1 MDLDGIDAIGRT
13 AFEVA
18 LLRAAEDARPDRLA
32 ADPCARLFLEAAGL
46 AEEVPAHKQDFAAL
60 MGPQVA
66 VRTRFLDDALLS
78 SGARQVVLVASGMDG
93 RPWRLRWPDGTEVF
107 EIDQD
112 PVLRFKDTAAA
123 ALTAGCVRRPV
134 VADLRED
141 WAGPLRAAGFR
152 PDRPTAWLTE
162 GLLYALDEP
171 AADELLATITG
182 LSAAGSTLA
191 FDHVEA
197 GAALR
202 AAIGP
207 GLARLWRSGPVDPA
221 RWLTRHG
228 WEPDVRDLAGVAAQ
242 YGRRIHPEYDLAAG
256 GTARAWLGH
265 AVLPTA
271 DDER

>member
-18 LLRAAEDARPDRLA
+18 LLRAAEDRRPDRLF
-32 ADPCARLFLEAAGL
+32 ADPCARLFLEAAGIT
-46 AEEVPAHKQDFAAL
+46 EEKPDFAAL

-78 SGARQVVLVASGMDG
+78 GEARQVVLVASGMDG
-93 RPWRLRWPDGTEVF
+93 RPWRLGWPGGTEVF
-107 EIDQD
+107 EIDQA
-112 PVLRFKDTAAA
+112 PVLRFKDAAA
-123 ALTAGCVRRPV
+123 ASLTARCVRRPV

-141 WAGPLRAAGFR
+141 WAVVLREAGFR

-162 GLLYALDEP
+162 GLLYALDE
-171 AADELLATITG
+171 AAAEGLLATISG

-191 FDHVEA
+191 FDHVETS
-197 GAALR
+197 AALR

-207 GLARLWRSGPVDPA
+207 DLARLWRSGPVDPA

-228 WEPDVRDLAGVAAQ
+228 WEPDVTELADIAAK
-242 YGRRIHPEYDLAAG
+242 YGRRIHSAYDLAAG
-256 GTARAWLGH
+256 GTARAWLGR
-265 AVLPTA
+265 AVFLGR
-271 DDER
+271 ER

>member
-18 LLRAAEDARPDRLA
+18 LLRAAEDRRPDRLF
-32 ADPCARLFLEAAGL
+32 ADPCARVFLEAAGIT
-46 AEEVPAHKQDFAAL
+46 EEVPERKRDFAAL

-78 SGARQVVLVASGMDG
+78 AGCRQVVLVASGMDG
-93 RPWRLRWPDGTEVF
+93 RPWRLGWADGTEVF
-107 EIDQD
+107 ELDQA
-112 PVLRFKDTAAA
+112 PVLRFKDAAA
-123 ALTAGCVRRPV
+123 ATLTARCIRRPV

-141 WAGPLRAAGFR
+141 WVIPLREAGFR
-152 PDRPTAWLTE
+152 SDRPTAWLTE
-162 GLLYALDEP
+162 GLLYALDEA
-171 AADELLATITG
+171 AADRLLATITG

-197 GAALR
+197 GVALE

-207 GLARLWRSGPVDPA
+207 ELMRLWRPGPADPA
-221 RWLTRHG
+221 RWPARHG
-228 WEPDVRDLAGVAAQ
+228 WEADVRELADVAADH
-242 YGRRIHPEYDLAAG
+242 GRRIHPAYDPAAG

-265 AVLPTA
+265 AVLA
-271 DDER
+271 DEER